1 MAISNNRLGGRRARS
16 GQAAV
21 ETLLVMLVACLL
33 LFGLLQVA
41 HGFAEREIVRHAA
54 ACAARA
60 RAVGFNGWMWTKV
73 MRAAAIPASGK
84 MLVPGDDEAPEDAA
98 LKNATAKLRHGAL
111 WDWAVREK
119 PGNARAA
126 FEEARIPDYL
136 ASENAPRAEEI
147 LDYEGWDQISASGLG
162 GGSSATAGDVISVK
176 LAKRY
181 PLSVFVRMLND
192 WVGFTAGGADGL
204 DALELRGN
212 FEIESHYPLYLDD
225 KGW

>member
-60 RAVGFNGWMWTKV
+60 RAVGFNGWMCTKV

-84 MLVPGDDEAPEDAA
+84 MLVPGDDEAPEDEA
-98 LKNATAKLRHGAL
+98 LKSATAKLRYGAL

-136 ASENAPRAEEI
+136 ASENAPRDIDLSLSAVAPFIDAIDSADGCVDTSRRTVFDE
-147 LDYEGWDQISASGLG
+147 SASLPAPDLSPRKPM
-162 GGSSATAGDVISVK
+162 SSGN
-176 LAKRY
+176 
-181 PLSVFVRMLND
+181 VRSRIARARL
-192 WVGFTAGGADGL
+192 
-204 DALELRGN
+204 
-212 FEIESHYPLYLDD
+212 
-225 KGW
+225 